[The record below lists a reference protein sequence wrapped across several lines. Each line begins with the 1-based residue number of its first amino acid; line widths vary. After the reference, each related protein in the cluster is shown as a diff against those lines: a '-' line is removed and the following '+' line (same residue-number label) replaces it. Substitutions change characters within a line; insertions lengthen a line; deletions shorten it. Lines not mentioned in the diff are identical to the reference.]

1 MDVTEITYDE
11 WTDHLPETGFDPFH
25 TREALEVIDRYADG
39 DVRLFV
45 GKRGEQ
51 LIGLFPLFVRDE
63 GPLTFVMSPPPGLAV
78 PRLGP
83 ILMSTSPKQRKREKT
98 NQRFTEAVLERI
110 DASDPLTAFGM
121 VSTPEYTDPRPYSWN
136 GLSVDAR
143 FTYAIDLAE
152 RKADDVLNAF
162 TSDLRSE
169 IRKRDEL
176 DIDITIEGGNA
187 ARQVC
192 ADMKERH
199 AEQGLS
205 YSTPPSFSEDLVDS
219 TDDRSR
225 VYVART
231 PDGSY
236 LSGIT
241 ILYSTDEAIF
251 WQGGAKANYQNVSV
265 NSLLH
270 WRIIEDILDDPELE
284 SVERYDLGNAGVE
297 RISDYKSKF
306 DARLR
311 PHYEV
316 KSNLMLLA
324 KKAYSAQRHLQGT
337 DLSDIKTGV
346 RQRYNGVSEKR
357 PETLSRFRS

>member
-11 WTDHLPETGFDPFH
+11 WSDHLPATGFDPFH
-25 TREALEVIDRYADG
+25 TREALEVLDRYADG

-45 GKRGEQ
+45 GQRGEQ
-51 LIGLFPLFVRDE
+51 PVGLLPLFVREE

-83 ILMSTSPKQRKREKT
+83 VLMPTSPKRRKREKT
-98 NQRFTEAVLERI
+98 NRRFTEAILERI
-110 DASDPLTAFGM
+110 GASDPLTAFGM
-121 VSTPEYTDPRPYSWN
+121 VSPPEYTDPRPYSWN
-136 GLSVDAR
+136 GLYVDAR

-152 RKADDVLNAF
+152 RGTEDVLSAF
-162 TSDLRSE
+162 SSDLRRG
-169 IRKRDEL
+169 IGKRDEL
-176 DIDITIEGGNA
+176 DIDITVEGGNA
-187 ARQVC
+187 ARRVC

-205 YSTPPSFSEDLVDS
+205 YPTPPSFSEDLVDS
-219 TDDRSR
+219 LDDQSR
-225 VYVART
+225 VYVARA

-241 ILYSTDEAIF
+241 VLYSNDEAIF

-297 RISDYKSKF
+297 RISAYKSKF
-306 DARLR
+306 DAQLR

-324 KKAYSAQRHLQGT
+324 KKAYSVQRHLGGT
-337 DLSDIKTGV
+337 DLSDIETEI
-346 RQRYNGVSEKR
+346 REQYRNVSKKG
-357 PETLSRFRS
+357 PEMFARFRS